1 MALSANSAA
10 FVFAHPERNIV
21 LGCNKASLRKTHSLR
36 ETINMFIELDS
47 KTSEKPPEDEHE
59 GGWLGI
65 PKVVFVSPHGVLRL
79 AFVFVS

>member
-47 KTSEKPPEDEHE
+47 KTSEKPPKTNTKEA
-59 GGWLGI
+59 GSASRKL
-65 PKVVFVSPHGVLRL
+65 FS
-79 AFVFVS
+79 